1 MTWHHL
7 VQQVRDLGRYD
18 SDREA
23 ERVLDAVLTVLGSQL
38 TGDERCDLAAALPDR
53 ARAVL
58 AAQIPLTRPVAA
70 PAFVEAV
77 ARILATTLTAARWD
91 SSTVLTVLSALAG
104 QQLTDRL
111 LDALP
116 RNYALL
122 FGRADLAAAC

>member
-18 SDREA
+18 TDQKA

-38 TGDERCDLAAALPDR
+38 SGDERCDLAAALPDR

-58 AAQIPLTRPVAA
+58 AAQIPLTHPVAA

-77 ARILATTLTAARWD
+77 ARLLTTTLAAARWD
-91 SSTVLTVLSALAG
+91 SSTVLTVLSDLVG
-104 QQLTDRL
+104 EQLTGRL
-111 LDALP
+111 LASLP
-116 RNYALL
+116 RSYALL
-122 FGRADLAAAC
+122 FGRADLAAA